1 MKILVAIVILL
12 ALVIVYRGAIF
23 SDDTQETAQDIQ
35 PAEQSSAGNTAQPV
49 SDDIAELPTK
59 IQPIESTTNAAA
71 KEIGLVTD
79 PDLIAEIERD
89 MQFSPAPEGDVS
101 YMSPEAETVQINE
114 PFPGEKPDPTL
125 TMPGNNIIYAD
136 SPEHEIGKP
145 LDPKTKMD
153 DNGK

>member
-12 ALVIVYRGAIF
+12 ALVIVYRVAIF

-35 PAEQSSAGNTAQPV
+35 PAEQSSVGNTAQPV
-49 SDDIAELPTK
+49 SGDSAELPAK
-59 IQPIESTTNAAA
+59 IQPVVSTTNAAA
-71 KEIGLVTD
+71 EEIGLITD

-136 SPEHEIGKP
+136 SPEHDIGKP